1 MILDTMSYRMVEMQI
16 MNTVNIGIKN
26 NISENE
32 IKILSI
38 AFIDV
43 TQLFLTDNK
52 VLSLKAKLNNRL
64 EKAKNN
70 NEYFLNI
77 C

>member
-1 MILDTMSYRMVEMQI
+1 MKL
-16 MNTVNIGIKN
+16 NITG
-26 NISENE
+26 SDENE

-43 TQLFLTDNK
+43 TQLFLTDNE

-77 C
+77 CWQ